1 MPAPSDNT
9 IAGTGRIDLERLLS
23 PRSVVI
29 VGASPTPG
37 ALGASVLGN
46 LERGGFKGEIY
57 LVNPKRDTI
66 SGRPCVHSIEQ
77 LPEGI
82 DAAVLAI
89 PRAGVIGALRELAK
103 KKTGGAVIFSA
114 GFAEGGDDG
123 LAEQHT
129 IARIARE
136 SGMAVEGPNCLG
148 FVNNKDGVALT
159 FVETPAADL
168 GDGDGVAI
176 VSQSGAMAAVLQ
188 VTLASKDLGVTLSVS
203 TGNEAATGVQD
214 YVDYLIDDPR
224 TRVISMIVE
233 QFRDPARF
241 LDLANKARE
250 KGKTII
256 LLHPGKSEAARQS
269 AATHTG
275 AMAGDYALMR
285 SLVEHHGVI
294 MADTLEHLG
303 DLTELAMRSNR
314 FHGKGGAAILT
325 ESGAFKALSLDLA
338 EEVGLD
344 LPEMHDADSPA
355 MRSALPDFVPVSNPV
370 DLTAQALVDPEL
382 YQRAIAALVGDDR
395 VGSILLGI
403 IQTDP
408 ATAEKKLPAIIAAIE
423 TLKPDKPVIYAGLDE
438 GADVPPEYIRK
449 LRALGV
455 ACYPTAERAIR
466 AVSTLSRASM
476 IQAPV
481 RPCVRKIDVSL
492 PGGAGVVPEYRSK
505 AILREAGLAF
515 PAGRFAESEDA
526 AAAAAEA
533 IGYPV
538 VLKAQSA
545 ELSHKSDAGG
555 VVLGV
560 KSEAELRRAFKKMCA
575 DVGVYSPGL
584 KLDGVLVEKM
594 TGKGVEMIVG
604 ARRDVAWGPV
614 ILVGFGGVQAEVLR
628 DFRLLP
634 PDLSLPEIREELLLP
649 KSAKLL
655 TGFRGSVPVDL
666 DALCEMVSDLGALMM
681 AQPRIVEVDLNPVV
695 LRAAGQGLDILD
707 ALILLDA

>member
-1 MPAPSDNT
+1 MPAPLDSLGAEAAT
-9 IAGTGRIDLERLLS
+9 IDLERLLN

-46 LERGGFKGEIY
+46 LERGGFKGEIH
-57 LVNPKRDTI
+57 LVNPQRDII
-66 SGRPCVHSIEQ
+66 SGRPCVHSIDQ
-77 LPEGI
+77 LPDGI

-114 GFAEGGDDG
+114 GFAEGGEEG
-123 LAEQHT
+123 MAEQET
-129 IARIARE
+129 IGRIARE
-136 SGMAVEGPNCLG
+136 GGMAVEGPNCLG

-159 FVETPAADL
+159 FVETPAANL

-214 YVDYLIDDPR
+214 YVEYLIDDPR

-241 LDLANKARE
+241 LDLADKARE
-250 KGKTII
+250 KGKPII

-285 SLVEHHGVI
+285 SLVEHHGVL
-294 MADTLEHLG
+294 MAETLEHLG

-314 FHGKGGAAILT
+314 FSGESGAAILT

-355 MRSALPDFVPVSNPV
+355 MRAALPDFVPVSNPV
-370 DLTAQALVDPEL
+370 DLTAQALVDLEL
-382 YQRAIAALVGDDR
+382 YQRAIAALVGDGR

-408 ATAEKKLPAIIAAIE
+408 ATAEKKLPSIIAAIE
-423 TLKPDKPVIYAGLDE
+423 TLKPEKPVIYAGLDE
-438 GADVPPEYIRK
+438 GAEVPPELISK
-449 LRALGV
+449 LRTLGV

-466 AVSTLSRASM
+466 AIATLSRAPGGK
-476 IQAPV
+476 APV
-481 RPCVRKIDVSL
+481 RPSSRKIDVTL
-492 PGGAGVVPEYRSK
+492 PSGAGVVPEYLSK
-505 AILREAGLAF
+505 TILREAGLAF
-515 PAGRFAESEDA
+515 PDGKFAESEDA
-526 AAAAAEA
+526 AAAAADA

-545 ELSHKSDAGG
+545 QLSHKSDAGG
-555 VVLGV
+555 VALGLE
-560 KSEAELRRAFKKMCA
+560 SEADLRRAFNKMYA
-575 DVGVYSPGL
+575 DVGNYSPGL
-584 KLDGVLVEKM
+584 TLDGVLVEKM
-594 TGKGVEMIVG
+594 SAKGGEMIVG
-604 ARRDVAWGPV
+604 ARRDAAWGPV
-614 ILVGFGGVQAEVLR
+614 TLVGFGGVQAEVLK

-634 PDLSLPEIREELLLP
+634 PDLSPAEIHDELLTL

-655 TGFRGSVPVDL
+655 TGFRGSAPVDL
-666 DALCEMVSDLGALMM
+666 DALCEMVSELGALMM
-681 AQPRIVEVDLNPVV
+681 SQPRILEVDLNPVV
-695 LRAAGQGLDILD
+695 VRGAGKGLDILD
-707 ALILLDA
+707 ALILLGA